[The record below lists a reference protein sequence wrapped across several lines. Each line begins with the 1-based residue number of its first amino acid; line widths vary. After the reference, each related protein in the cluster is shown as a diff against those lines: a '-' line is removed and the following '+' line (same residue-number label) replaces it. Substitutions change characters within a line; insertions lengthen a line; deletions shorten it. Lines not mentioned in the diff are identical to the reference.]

1 MSFDQESADP
11 KDISMSTAL
20 EKLALPFGLGVVVS
34 CALFSF
40 YNAFL
45 NHQDPVL
52 YRKKGGRRS
61 GIRTPEFSR
70 KDLSDDAR
78 LLILLHHFMDV
89 VERDVL
95 PLVASCVC
103 SSANNCISGGAILS
117 KGNYEVV
124 VAAVNQEQTSPL
136 YHACIATLLEYS
148 RINER
153 RRPKL
158 QETTILLTHEP
169 CKYCVASLVTAN
181 VSTGYY
187 LFRQGSLGNGIQGCS
202 TEDKERKCSLCA
214 GSLYRSSDLNL
225 LCVEDIVK
233 DLMLRR
239 KHSETAQVTS
249 AQEIATAAQTDR
261 LLLLCAQRLSA
272 FAKVFRR
279 LDEER
284 LNTADGTTK

>member
-1 MSFDQESADP
+1 
-11 KDISMSTAL
+11 MSTAL
-20 EKLALPFGLGVVVS
+20 GKLALPFGLGVVVS
-34 CALFSF
+34 CAFFSF

-45 NHQDPVL
+45 NRQDPVL
-52 YRKKGGRRS
+52 YRKRGGRRS

-70 KDLSDDAR
+70 EDLSDDAR

-95 PLVASCVC
+95 PLVATCVC
-103 SSANNCISGGAILS
+103 SSANNCISGGAILN
-117 KGNYEVV
+117 KGNYELV

-136 YHACIATLLEYS
+136 YHACIAVLLEYS

-158 QETTILLTHEP
+158 QESTVLLTHEP
-169 CKYCVASLVTAN
+169 CRYCVASLVTASI
-181 VSTGYY
+181 STGYY
-187 LFRQGSLGNGIQGCS
+187 LFRQGSLGSSIQGCS
-202 TEDKERKCSLCA
+202 TEDVERKCSLCA
-214 GSLYRSSDLNL
+214 GNLYRSSGDLNL

-233 DLMLRR
+233 DLMVRR

-249 AQEIATAAQTDR
+249 AQEIAVAAQTDR
-261 LLLLCAQRLSA
+261 LLLQCAQRLSA

-279 LDEER
+279 LDEGR
-284 LNTADGTTK
+284 LNTDDNTAK